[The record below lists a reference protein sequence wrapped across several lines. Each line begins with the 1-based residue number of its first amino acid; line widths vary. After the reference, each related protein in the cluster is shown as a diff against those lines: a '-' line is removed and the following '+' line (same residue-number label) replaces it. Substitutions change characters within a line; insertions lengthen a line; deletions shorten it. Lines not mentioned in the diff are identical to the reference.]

1 MLKMSNKDCEN
12 TFLNFVGSQFLINCQ
27 FRLKRFN
34 ITLHSIMHDIYQY
47 NKTLTRR
54 KANQIRES
62 LRVDDLFGNMTDLE
76 NGYMSVLNYYKEQ
89 DDCNSDL
96 KEEICNCN
104 CHFHLENNQETVICT
119 ESKPFFHNV
128 FCISNCSKSN
138 VSFRNYLM
146 ANNICSSNIALE
158 NLKQD
163 VNLNSP
169 SLTGKTFVE
178 ENEYTTFSFNNFV
191 TNLKTSISPKIKKM
205 FLFHNNNNNNNNS
218 DDGNI
223 KKRKKEKT
231 SIDLEIGLYEEI
243 EILHSPCLFEE
254 EEEEEE
260 KEEEIMNDITKEEQ
274 EEDNNKLIISLVDKE
289 GNSLKND
296 STSNCFSNN
305 KNDILN
311 EEEYYHINNF
321 DQSYRIEVISR

>member
-62 LRVDDLFGNMTDLE
+62 LRVDDLFDNITDLE
-76 NGYMSVLNYYKEQ
+76 NGYMSVLNYYKEH
-89 DDCNSDL
+89 DDCSSDV

-104 CHFHLENNQETVICT
+104 CHFHLENNQETTICR
-119 ESKPFFHNV
+119 ESKTFFHNV

-146 ANNICSSNIALE
+146 ANNICSSNIAFE

-163 VNLNSP
+163 ANLNSP

-205 FLFHNNNNNNNNS
+205 FLFHNNN
-218 DDGNI
+218 DRYGKM
-223 KKRKKEKT
+223 KKKDKANT
-231 SIDLEIGLYEEI
+231 DLEIGLYEEI
-243 EILHSPCLFEE
+243 EILH
-254 EEEEEE
+254 
-260 KEEEIMNDITKEEQ
+260 
-274 EEDNNKLIISLVDKE
+274 NNNNNELIISVVDKE
-289 GNSLKND
+289 ENILKD
-296 STSNCFSNN
+296 ESTSNCFFNN
-305 KNDILN
+305 KNDIL
-311 EEEYYHINNF
+311 EEAYHVNNF

>member
-1 MLKMSNKDCEN
+1 MLIMSNKDCEN
-12 TFLNFVGSQFLINCQ
+12 TFLNFIGSQFLINCQ

-62 LRVDDLFGNMTDLE
+62 LRVDDLFDNITDLE
-76 NGYMSVLNYYKEQ
+76 NGYMSVLNYYKEH
-89 DDCNSDL
+89 DDCSSDV

-104 CHFHLENNQETVICT
+104 CHFHLENNQETTIHT
-119 ESKPFFHNV
+119 DSKPFFHNV

-146 ANNICSSNIALE
+146 ANNICSSNITLE

-163 VNLNSP
+163 ANLNSP

-191 TNLKTSISPKIKKM
+191 TNLKTSISPKFKKM
-205 FLFHNNNNNNNNS
+205 FLFHNNS
-218 DDGNI
+218 DGHGKI
-223 KKRKKEKT
+223 KKTKKDKEN
-231 SIDLEIGLYEEI
+231 IDLEIDLYEEI
-243 EILHSPCLFEE
+243 EILHSPCLYEE
-254 EEEEEE
+254 EIMRNITKQEEDEEEE
-260 KEEEIMNDITKEEQ
+260 KCGEDNKIIISVVDEEE
-274 EEDNNKLIISLVDKE
+274 
-289 GNSLKND
+289 NSLKNE
-296 STSNCFSNN
+296 STSNYFNNN
-305 KNDILN
+305 KNDMLD
-311 EEEYYHINNF
+311 EEYHVNNF